1 MWNSAN
7 LFSNDELV
15 SNGVPSDLKSDEHEV
30 ICISFIQNWTKI
42 SCQSEIR
49 LLQNAYITSKH
60 LVRAS
65 FLCFLHLESMLSC
78 VVDIFMF
85 IPFSRGS

>member
-1 MWNSAN
+1 MDSAN

-15 SNGVPSDLKSDEHEV
+15 SNGLPSDLKSDRHEV
-30 ICISFIQNWTKI
+30 ICISFIQNWKKI

-49 LLQNAYITSKH
+49 PLQNAYITSKH
-60 LVRAS
+60 LVKAA
-65 FLCFLHLESMLSC
+65 FLCFLHLELVFSR

-85 IPFSRGS
+85 IPFSNVT